1 MVIHKEQKKYD
12 VRLFFFSTQVAFLI
26 YRPVMRLFKCQ
37 GSSDVFWPLDDNET
51 ESESRDDF
59 SQVILDLGPP
69 RKPTM

>member
-1 MVIHKEQKKYD
+1 M
-12 VRLFFFSTQVAFLI
+12 RSFFLSQVAFLI

-37 GSSDVFWPLDDNET
+37 GSYDVFWPLDANGTADIT
-51 ESESRDDF
+51 MACSESESKDDS